1 MILTLDIAFKNL
13 GWGVLQQGK
22 IIDFGTIR
30 TEKTNKKNTLVSDDR
45 ASRAMHIAT
54 ELNDLVKKYGIQGI
68 VGELPSGSQNAAAS
82 NLLGWASGIVIG
94 VATCNNLPC
103 EWISQGDSKK
113 ATLGVR
119 AAVKEDTMQW
129 ARNTF
134 KDVAFP
140 TTKSQFEHVADA
152 LAAYYGLRSGVLVRT
167 FG

>member
-54 ELNDLVKKYGIQGI
+54 ELNCLVKKYGIQGI

-82 NLLGWASGIVIG
+82 NLLGWASG
-94 VATCNNLPC
+94 
-103 EWISQGDSKK
+103 
-113 ATLGVR
+113 
-119 AAVKEDTMQW
+119 
-129 ARNTF
+129 
-134 KDVAFP
+134 
-140 TTKSQFEHVADA
+140 
-152 LAAYYGLRSGVLVRT
+152 
-167 FG
+167 